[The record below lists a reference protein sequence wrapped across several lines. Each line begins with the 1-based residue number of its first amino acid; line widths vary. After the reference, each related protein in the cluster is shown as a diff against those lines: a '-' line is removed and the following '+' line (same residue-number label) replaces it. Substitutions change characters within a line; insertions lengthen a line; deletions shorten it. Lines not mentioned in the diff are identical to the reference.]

1 MKLLTLL
8 LMSLVIAGFSTSS
21 AFAGDCQKVT
31 GGGSKK
37 EAFDGKSLEGL
48 SVEKKS
54 LAALNSKYSELNV
67 TEKVFTGAIQTCS
80 GSSCTDNYVT
90 CQ

>member
-1 MKLLTLL
+1 MKLLKILQT
-8 LMSLVIAGFSTSS
+8 SLVIAVFSLS
-21 AFAGDCQKVT
+21 AAYAGDCQKVT

-37 EAFDGKSLEGL
+37 EPFDGKSLEGL

-54 LAALNSKYSELNV
+54 LAALNSKYAELNV
-67 TEKVFTGAIQTCS
+67 TEKVFTGSIQTCTGS
-80 GSSCTDNYVT
+80 GCADNYVT